1 MRIKPLIL
9 SLFVLLTGCAAQSNQ
24 QTKAASA
31 AECKETPVRHF
42 HVEKTVKS
50 IVEQVPGVDDAVAVQ
65 IDKEL
70 HVGIKISNF
79 NRLRFK
85 SIEKNTA
92 KKLKEAFPKSN
103 IHISSDKA
111 IINELQML
119 SNTPWS
125 SKREDACKQKK
136 QMKDIEDRM
145 KG

>member
-1 MRIKPLIL
+1 MALVF
-9 SLFVLLTGCAAQSNQ
+9 SLCVLLTGCATQSNQ

-31 AECKETPVRHF
+31 AECKETPVRHV

-50 IVEQVPGVDDAVAVQ
+50 MVEQVAGVDDAVAVQ

-85 SIEKNTA
+85 SIEKA
-92 KKLKEAFPKSN
+92 AALKLKEAFPKSN

-111 IINELQML
+111 IIHDLQML

-125 SKREDACKQKK
+125 TKRDDACRQKK
-136 QMKDIEDRM
+136 RMKEIEDRM